1 MDPKFPDF
9 QISNNMNSFLKKVA
23 TVLIPILSVYLTHY
37 VATNLYAHICAHL
50 SVYGFVTSFF
60 TTGSPV
66 CNSLLT
72 IINTTHTS
80 YAVLITGLVA
90 GFLGVLTVR

>member
-1 MDPKFPDF
+1 
-9 QISNNMNSFLKKVA
+9 MNSFLKKLAGFV
-23 TVLIPILSVYLTHY
+23 VPILSVYLAHY
-37 VATNLYAHICAHL
+37 IAANLYAHICANL
-50 SVYGFVTSFF
+50 GFIGFVTSFF

-72 IINTTHTS
+72 IINTTHNS

-90 GFLGVLTVR
+90 GLLGMFTVPS